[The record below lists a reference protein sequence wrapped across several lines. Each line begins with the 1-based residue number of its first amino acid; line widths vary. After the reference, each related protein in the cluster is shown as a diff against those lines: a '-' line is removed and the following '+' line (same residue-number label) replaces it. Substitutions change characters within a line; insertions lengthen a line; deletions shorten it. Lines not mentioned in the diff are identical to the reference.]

1 MALTP
6 KQFKQMQ
13 EYLVAPKKK
22 RTFAPLVP
30 NLEKMIDLYDG
41 PVIVDGDEIKFENQK
56 RAELARGD
64 VAVRKPNA
72 VPPKTNTIQK
82 FASGGLSRKTLLDM
96 LKNEYPKE
104 FNRYKNLSTKELK
117 ELLNNLDTSG
127 VPFKKGG
134 DVKKRKEVKEV
145 QEPMSINIDTI
156 KFASEPNEIELD
168 IMQSLE
174 QAYEEFKKRNPKFKG
189 GYKDFLDTLS
199 PSQLRDLTKRTS
211 PIEGLILSSAMQKI
225 SDATSG
231 IGGLITDGSMADAV
245 RITDLSPEEIKLVS
259 KMMGRKN
266 VRG

>member
-134 DVKKRKEVKEV
+134 DVKKKEVP
-145 QEPMSINIDTI
+145 EPMSINI
-156 KFASEPNEIELD
+156 KPLPKRFASEDPVEEFEIDLIQEL
-168 IMQSLE
+168 MMKE
-174 QAYEEFKKRNPKFKG
+174 FEEFKKKNPDFKG
-189 GYKDFLDTLS
+189 TYKDFMN
-199 PSQLRDLTKRTS
+199 LTKRTS
-211 PIEGLILSSAMQKI
+211 PLNELILSSAMQKL
-225 SDATSG
+225 SDRTSG
-231 IGGLITDGSMADAV
+231 IGGMMTDGSLAGEV
-245 RITDLSPEEIKLVS
+245 RLAELSPEESQLVS
-259 KMMGRKN
+259 KKMGR
-266 VRG
+266 RR